1 MRENIIKNLNPYY
14 VTGFIDAAG
23 EECFSVL
30 FLRSKKSRLGWNIQI
45 KFQLKL
51 DIRDRELLEK
61 IQNAFGTGV
70 IINEKSSCILKITS
84 VPEIINTILPHFYKY
99 PLLAKTRKEFE
110 LFKRVALI
118 MHEKEH
124 LTLKG
129 FQEILRI
136 KAAMRNSLTEVL
148 AENFPNTV
156 PVVISSS
163 SLPSSMP
170 EQLIDPNW
178 IVGFTEGK
186 GSFRTDVQESPIQVK
201 LNFQILLH
209 ESDKELIIL
218 IIKYFNC
225 GTTKIEGNMA
235 FNKIYTVTDFEDISN
250 IIITFFQ
257 KYPLQGMKRLDL
269 DIFIKLAEL
278 IKNKDDKTIHG
289 ELDKILD
296 RKLATPKSDLVLSTL
311 APFLVYS
318 NADTEKATIVKNNLG
333 KSGVYSWVN
342 KESGT
347 RYVGSSVNLG
357 RRLVNYYDLKH
368 LMKNNMSIYKAL
380 LKYGHSKFTLEI
392 LEYCDRNCV
401 IEREQY
407 YMDFFKP
414 KYNILKIAGSPLGY
428 KHTPEALKKLSL
440 SGTGRKHSEEAK
452 HKIRVANI
460 GNSISNEIRL
470 KISNTKLKA
479 NFKHSEDA
487 KLKIGEASLVRNG
500 WVTYV
505 TNVKT
510 GKTESYLSRH
520 KAAIALNISPLT
532 LKRYIESKKLYK
544 NTYKITTAA
553 S

>member
-1 MRENIIKNLNPYY
+1 MGFKSLNPYY

-30 FLRSKKSRLGWNIQI
+30 FLRSKNAKLGWNIQI
-45 KFQLKL
+45 KFQLKV
-51 DIRDRELLEK
+51 DTKDRELLVR
-61 IQNAFGTGV
+61 IQEALGTGV
-70 IINEKSSCILKITS
+70 IINEKSGCILKITS
-84 VPEIINTILPHFYKY
+84 VSEIINTILPHFNKY
-99 PLLAKTRKEFE
+99 PFLAKTREEFE

-118 MHEKEH
+118 MHKKEH

-136 KAAMRNSLTEVL
+136 KAGMRNSLTGVL

-156 PVVISSS
+156 PMVISSS

-170 EQLIDPNW
+170 EQFMDPNW
-178 IVGFTEGK
+178 IAGFTEGK
-186 GSFRTDVQESPIQVK
+186 GSFRIDVQESPFTVK
-201 LNFQILLH
+201 LYFQIILH
-209 ESDKELIIL
+209 ESDKELIAL

-225 GTTKIEGNMA
+225 GTTKVERNMA
-235 FNKIYTVTDFEDISN
+235 FNKIFTVTDFEDIFN
-250 IIITFFQ
+250 TILTFFQ

-269 DIFIKLAEL
+269 DIFIKVAEL
-278 IKNKDDKTIHG
+278 IKTKDDKTIHG

-296 RKLATPKSDLVLSTL
+296 RKLDTPNSDLVLSTL
-311 APFLVYS
+311 VPCLVYS
-318 NADTEKATIVKNNLG
+318 NPYTEKAIIVKNNLG

-342 KESGT
+342 KESGA
-347 RYVGSSVNLG
+347 RYVGSSIDLG
-357 RRLVNYYDLKH
+357 KRLVNYYDLKH

-380 LKYGHSKFTLEI
+380 LKYGHSKFNLEI
-392 LEYCDRNCV
+392 LEYCDRDCV

-414 KYNILKIAGSPLGY
+414 KYNILKVAGSPLGY
-428 KHTPEALKKLSL
+428 KHTPEALEKLRL
-440 SGTGRKHSEEAK
+440 LGIGRKHSEEARC
-452 HKIRVANI
+452 KIRTANM
-460 GNSISNEIRL
+460 GNSLSDEIRL

-479 NFKHSEDA
+479 NFKHSESA
-487 KLKIGEASLVRNG
+487 KLKIGEASLARNG

-510 GKTESYLSRH
+510 GKTETYLSRL